1 MTRTVDVFELA
12 REGGTVEGEF
22 EVAELTRLLPMLVPP
37 FGRIRF
43 RLQGRIDDRG
53 RDAATLRIQG
63 RFGLS
68 CDLCGSGLQWD
79 LDETDGFF
87 FVDDEEQ
94 LGTLPIEPDADE
106 PLLGSRHFDLRN
118 LVEEQAIL
126 ALPISPRHPACRSP
140 EPAQG
145 AEHPTHRPFAVLAA
159 RKRGR
164 TDIQLS
170 LIHI

>member
-12 REGGTVEGEF
+12 REGAIVEGEF

-68 CDLCGSGLQWD
+68 CDLCASGLQWE

-94 LGTLPIEPDADE
+94 LGALPIVPDADE

-126 ALPISPRHPACRSP
+126 ALPISPRHPACRP
-140 EPAQG
+140 AEPAQG

-164 TDIQLS
+164 TDIQ
-170 LIHI
+170 